1 MISGAEILAGDRQRK
16 RPEQDGIIKNL
27 FLDFVELLQNLL
39 LTV

>member
-1 MISGAEILAGDRQRK
+1 MVDGTEILAGDRQRK
-16 RPEQDGIIKNL
+16 RPEQDEIIKNL